1 MFVVMPQARIVVTIN
16 RECSNCHNG
25 VREQPFPLHSF
36 DWHPEGY
43 PLMPCNNCG
52 HCRSEEIITPY
63 CYKSRISTRSIKS
76 ILKTL
81 CERGRNFDYS
91 IYKEMKRIFQKK
103 DVTSEIDLANDI
115 AVMLDKYGILMDRK
129 SIDNVI
135 YKKVSYSS

>member
-1 MFVVMPQARIVVTIN
+1 MKRLDQKDIHTYD
-16 RECSNCHNG
+16 
-25 VREQPFPLHSF
+25 F
-36 DWHPEGY
+36 DEDGRLPPY
-43 PLMPCNNCG
+43 CDNCG
-52 HCRSEEIITPY
+52 YGYREEIIIPRYLKT
-63 CYKSRISTRSIKS
+63 RISNSSIES
-76 ILKTL
+76 ILKAL